1 MIIDSTGM
9 KKIEADSRLS
19 VQQLMERAGRVS
31 AEAIRRQ
38 IDDHAFIVILCG
50 KGNNGGD
57 GYVIAR
63 CLKDMHVCA
72 CPVDG
77 SSRTEEAAHAFSLLD
92 ESMVLPAEKAE
103 EAIAKADVI
112 IDCVYGFGYHGTLK
126 PEMRRLFRLVAASHA
141 RIFSIDINSGAEADD
156 STCDP
161 DAIQSEITYALDCYK
176 PFHMYRKEHHLF
188 EKAELLSLDL
198 PHQIRSPY
206 HEMNEEIFFQNFPKR
221 RDNAYKGTYGGCT
234 LIGGSYGMAGA
245 LSLNILGA
253 RTVGAS
259 YIHAVTPEEV
269 YQINASKF
277 LTPVFHPFTE
287 GNWHDVVSGVIA
299 NARAVSFGSGCVNM
313 PHKKDI
319 LDLVLQNA
327 PCPVVLDAEAIRLLQ
342 HDYYILGF
350 VKEPVILTPH
360 IGEFSALINKPVC
373 YINDHRIELTRAFA
387 QRYGCIVVLK
397 GANTTVA
404 SPSGEIYINQTGCNA
419 LAQAGSGD
427 LLTGM
432 ITACLTQTADV
443 YEAVCM
449 AVWLHGSLAEKG
461 AEHHAC
467 QNFDL
472 ARYPDLA
479 DAFFFSHN
487 Y

>member
-9 KKIEADSRLS
+9 KKIEADSGLS
-19 VQQLMERAGRVS
+19 VRALMEKAGTKA
-31 AEAIRRQ
+31 AEAVRKECDGHETIL
-38 IDDHAFIVILCG
+38 ILCG

-57 GYVIAR
+57 GFVIAR
-63 CLKDMHVCA
+63 HLRDMHVCVCA
-72 CPVDG
+72 VDG
-77 SSRTEEAAHAFSLLD
+77 PSKTIEAADAFSMLD
-92 ESMVLPAEKAE
+92 ASLVLEAADVY
-103 EAIAKADVI
+103 EAIDQADII
-112 IDCVYGFGYHGTLK
+112 IDCIYGCGFHGSLK
-126 PEMRRLFRLVAASHA
+126 PEMRKLFTAVTDSHA

-156 STCDP
+156 TTADS
-161 DAIQSEITYALDCYK
+161 DAIPSEITYALDCYK

-188 EKAELLSLDL
+188 EKTELLSLDL
-198 PHQIRSPY
+198 PHPSESPFR
-206 HEMNEEIFFQNFPKR
+206 EMNEDLFFQSFPKR
-221 RDNAYKGTYGGCT
+221 RDDAYKGTYGGCT

-253 RTVGAS
+253 RTIGAS

-269 YQINASKF
+269 YGIAAGRA

-287 GNWHDVVSGVIA
+287 GNWQDVVSHTIA
-299 NARAVSFGSGCVNM
+299 NAHSIAYGSGCTNM

-319 LDLVLQNA
+319 LDLVLQSA

-342 HDYYILGF
+342 HDYYTLHF

-373 YINDHRIELTRAFA
+373 YIKDHRVALTRDFA
-387 QRYGCIVVLK
+387 KRYGCIVVLK

-404 SPSGEIYINQTGCNA
+404 SPSGEIYINQSGCNA

-432 ITACLTQTADV
+432 TAACLTQTADV
-443 YEAVCM
+443 YGAVCM
-449 AVWLHGSLAEKG
+449 AVWLHGFLAEEGAKG
-461 AEHHAC
+461 HAC

-472 ARYPDLA
+472 SLFPSLA
-479 DAFFFSHN
+479 DEFFCRHN